1 MYWMVELLLPA
12 SRIICVEIRRLPASM
27 KTSNSSK
34 HRIGQLMASQRDNSR
49 QIVEKDFSPP
59 ESDLGSFSCLDL
71 MEKRSVSRGSAV
83 PS

>member
-59 ESDLGSFSCLDL
+59 ESDLGSFSFLEEPEAL
-71 MEKRSVSRGSAV
+71 PFSLASVWT
-83 PS
+83 